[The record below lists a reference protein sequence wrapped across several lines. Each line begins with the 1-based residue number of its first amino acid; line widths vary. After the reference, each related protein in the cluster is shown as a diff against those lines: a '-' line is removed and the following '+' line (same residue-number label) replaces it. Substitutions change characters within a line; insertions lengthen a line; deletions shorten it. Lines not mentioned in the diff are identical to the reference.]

1 MDNIVNFEQAKNQ
14 AKMNIL
20 VNSGLKKKI
29 QIENRKH
36 RKGIYYLWLFEKIS
50 LALVIAYAI
59 LFPIY
64 CIVTGNF
71 VSTNM
76 RTGELSYFLVA
87 SFTSCI
93 VAMGLTAVLLIYVL
107 RMRLEHTFIGG
118 RIDEMIEIVDDKLF
132 YVFRIKYQTPADK
145 RNIVVID
152 LNRINKLSYDYK
164 LSEISIDGMM
174 VEKIVN
180 TSTNVHKI
188 KISEMVDSHIKI
200 NDYFTP
206 SLYEIL
212 KTKVN

>member
-1 MDNIVNFEQAKNQ
+1 
-14 AKMNIL
+14 MNIL
-20 VNSGLKKKI
+20 VDSGLKKKI

-36 RKGIYYLWLFEKIS
+36 KRGIYYLWLFEKIS
-50 LALVIAYAI
+50 LVLVIAYAV

-64 CIVTGNF
+64 CVATGEF

-93 VAMGLTAVLLIYVL
+93 VAMGLAAVLFIYVL
-107 RMRLEHTFIGG
+107 RIRLEHTFIGG

-152 LNRINKLSYDYK
+152 LIRIKKISYDDK
-164 LSEISIDGMM
+164 LFEISIDGMM

-180 TSTNVHKI
+180 TSTDVHKI
-188 KISEMVDSHIKI
+188 NITEMVDSNIKI

-206 SLYEIL
+206 SLYEVL
-212 KTKVN
+212 KSKIN

>member
-1 MDNIVNFEQAKNQ
+1 MDIW
-14 AKMNIL
+14 

-36 RKGIYYLWLFEKIS
+36 KRGIYYLWLFEKIS
-50 LALVIAYAI
+50 LVSVLAYAV

-64 CIVTGNF
+64 CIITGYL

-76 RTGELSYFLVA
+76 RTGKLSYFLVA
-87 SFTSCI
+87 SETSI
-93 VAMGLTAVLLIYVL
+93 YTSMGLAAVLFIYVL

-132 YVFRIKYQTPADK
+132 YVFRIKYQTPEDK
-145 RNIVVID
+145 RNIVIID
-152 LNRINKLSYDYK
+152 LSRVSKLSYNEK

-174 VEKIVN
+174 IERTVKA
-180 TSTNVHKI
+180 STNVQRI
-188 KISEMVDSHIKI
+188 NISNMVDGNIKI

-206 SLYEIL
+206 SLYEVL
-212 KTKVN
+212 KSKIN